1 MSGFLPTFIEV
12 ATASV
17 QPERVALVAHG
28 ILGSASNWRGF
39 VRKLAETDA
48 LAATVRWLLVDLRH
62 HGGSAASDVRP
73 PLPDT
78 VLSCA
83 KDLVALT
90 DSLGVTPA
98 LTIGHSFGGKV
109 VLAHADHL
117 VATGGTPP
125 RGVWLLDSSLS
136 TEDVSASASRDDAT
150 TGDDV
155 ARVIAALRQ
164 IPLPIENRE
173 ALVTTLRD
181 RGFSLGLAQWM
192 TTNVEGRT
200 GEGYRWR
207 FDLDGIEALIGDYFA
222 TDAWAMV
229 TTVAA
234 RTKVGVVRGG
244 RSDRVPDNDATRLTT
259 LPGVEVHTLAEAGHW
274 VHVDDPEGLRRLF
287 AQAVADAFVSD

>member
-17 QPERVALVAHG
+17 HPDRVALVAHG

-39 VRKLAETDA
+39 VRKLVETDA

-62 HGGSAASDVRP
+62 HGGSAASVVRP

-78 VLSCA
+78 VKACA

-90 DSLGVTPA
+90 DSLGVTPT
-98 LTIGHSFGGKV
+98 LSLGHSFGGKV

-117 VATGGTPP
+117 VATGRTAP

-136 TEDVSASASRDDAT
+136 TEDVSAGASRDDAT

-155 ARVIAALRQ
+155 ARVIAALRE
-164 IPLPIENRE
+164 IPVPIESRE

-192 TTNVEGRT
+192 TTNVEGRA
-200 GEGYRWR
+200 GQGYRWR

-229 TTVAA
+229 ATVAA
-234 RTKVGVVRGG
+234 KTKVGVVRGG
-244 RSDRVPDNDATRLTT
+244 RSDRVSEQDVSRLQSM
-259 LPGVEVHTLAEAGHW
+259 PGVEVHTLAEAGHW

-287 AQAVADAFVSD
+287 VQAVAEAFVSD